1 MKFLPYSRQK
11 IDSKDIEAVKKVL
24 KSDFLTQG
32 INVPKFEE
40 NVAKKV
46 GAKYAI
52 AVNSATSALHVACM
66 SLEIKKNDIVWTSAN
81 SFVASINCATYLG
94 AKVDFID
101 IDKDT
106 YNLSIDDLKQKL
118 IVAKKINKL
127 PKLIIVVHF
136 AGLPCELK
144 KIYILSKTYNFK
156 IIEDA
161 SHAIGAKYYGDYI
174 GNCKYADVAIFSF
187 HPVKIITS
195 GEGGMCLTN
204 NRNLRDKMLLLRSHG
219 ITKDNSKFK
228 KNKVDEPWYYEQ
240 QILGYNY
247 RMSDIHAA
255 LGISQLKKLGMFIK
269 KRNIIANNYYKLLKE
284 LPLILPEKNKNCIS
298 SFHLFVIRINFLN
311 TKKTYK
317 EVFNYLRKNK
327 LWVNLHYLPIYSH
340 PFYKNKYNKIKF
352 KNMETYYKSA
362 ISIPIYPGLTFKN
375 KMYVK
380 KKLEFFFK
388 NEKN

>member
-118 IVAKKINKL
+118 ILAKKINKL

-228 KNKVDEPWYYEQ
+228 KNKVGEPWYYEQ

-255 LGISQLKKLGMFIK
+255 LGISQLKKLGIFIK

-375 KMYVK
+375 QMYVK

>member
-118 IVAKKINKL
+118 IAAKKINKL

-228 KNKVDEPWYYEQ
+228 KNKVGEPWYYEQ

-255 LGISQLKKLGMFIK
+255 LGISQLKKLGIFIK

-375 KMYVK
+375 QMYVK
-380 KKLEFFFK
+380 KKLELFFK

>member
-228 KNKVDEPWYYEQ
+228 KNKVGEPWYYEQ

-375 KMYVK
+375 QMYVK

>member
-375 KMYVK
+375 QMYVK

>member
-228 KNKVDEPWYYEQ
+228 KNKVGEPWYYEQ

-255 LGISQLKKLGMFIK
+255 LGISQLKKLGIFIK

-375 KMYVK
+375 QMYVK
-380 KKLEFFFK
+380 KKLELFFK

>member
-11 IDSKDIEAVKKVL
+11 IDSKDREAVKKVL

-118 IVAKKINKL
+118 ILAKKINKL

-228 KNKVDEPWYYEQ
+228 KNKVGEPWYYEQ

-255 LGISQLKKLGMFIK
+255 LGISQLKKLGIFIK

-375 KMYVK
+375 QMYVK

>member
-11 IDSKDIEAVKKVL
+11 IDSKDIDAVIKVL

-32 INVPKFEE
+32 TNVPKFEKKIS
-40 NVAKKV
+40 KKV
-46 GAKYAI
+46 GSKYAV
-52 AVNSATSALHVACM
+52 AVNSATSALHIACM
-66 SLEIKKNDIVWTSAN
+66 SLGVKKNDVVWTSAN
-81 SFVASINCATYLG
+81 SFVASINCAKYLG

-101 IDKDT
+101 IDKNT
-106 YNLSIDDLKQKL
+106 YNLSVHDLKKKL
-118 IVAKKINKL
+118 IVAKKNNKL

-136 AGLPCELK
+136 AGFPCELK
-144 KIYILSKTYNFK
+144 KIYKLSKTYKFK
-156 IIEDA
+156 IVEDA
-161 SHAIGAKYYGDYI
+161 SHAIGAKYFGNYI
-174 GNCKYADVAIFSF
+174 GNCKYSDVAVFSF

-204 NRNLRDKMLLLRSHG
+204 NKNFRDKMLLLRSHG
-219 ITKDNSKFK
+219 IAKENNKHKRK
-228 KNKVDEPWYYEQ
+228 KINQPWYYEQ

-255 LGISQLKKLGMFIK
+255 LGVSQLKKLDIFIK
-269 KRNIIANNYYKLLKE
+269 QRNIIATNYYKLLKE
-284 LPLILPEKNKNCIS
+284 LPLVLPKESKQCIS
-298 SFHLFVIRINFLN
+298 SFHLFVIRIDFQK

-317 EVFNYLRKNK
+317 ELFNHLRKNK

-340 PFYKNKYNKIKF
+340 PFYKNKFNKIRF
-352 KNMETYYKSA
+352 KNMEAYYQSA

-375 KMYVK
+375 QMYIK
-380 KKLEFFFK
+380 KKLDFFFK

>member
-118 IVAKKINKL
+118 IAAKKINKL

-228 KNKVDEPWYYEQ
+228 KNKVGEPWYYEQ

-255 LGISQLKKLGMFIK
+255 LGISQLKKLGIFIK

-375 KMYVK
+375 QMYVK
-380 KKLEFFFK
+380 KKIRTFF
-388 NEKN
+388 

>member
-136 AGLPCELK
+136 AGLPCDLK

-375 KMYVK
+375 QMYVK